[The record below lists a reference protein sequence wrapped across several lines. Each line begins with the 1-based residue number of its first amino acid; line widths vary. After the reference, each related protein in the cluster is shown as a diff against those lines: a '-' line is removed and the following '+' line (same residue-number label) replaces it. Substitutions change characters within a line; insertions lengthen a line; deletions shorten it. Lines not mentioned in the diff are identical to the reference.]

1 VRIFGGG
8 KSHSKASRGEPGFWN
23 FLGRRRSRS
32 RTDNP
37 SRGLTIQR
45 AIRLMESYHTG
56 DFADLMWTFGAPWT
70 GVENSDPDY
79 LSIIERTASSLKEMS
94 WQIRQWKPKRGADP
108 EPEKEKLAQEQAR
121 ILEAAY
127 ERMKN
132 VHEAIGHLML
142 AYFRG
147 FSIVEPDIAGG
158 EFIPIDHWNVRRD
171 GLRGAWF
178 FNESGLPGAPLEK
191 CDAFRD
197 DIIVLENPRPIG
209 RIALIKY
216 IRANLS
222 ERDWD
227 HFVEIYGLPAGLLIA
242 PQNAGAGSEA
252 LEKFRA
258 AAAAAARGGDV
269 AFPHGTQWIGHSS
282 ERGIQPFKPRLD
294 WLSEKLV
301 QAGTGGMLTM
311 LSMPGSGTLAGSAHM
326 EAFKTL
332 ARGKAADISEAFQR
346 CFDQRILIESGSL
359 QRGAQPLAWFEISA
373 REEQDAGK
381 SAEQVVRLSQFFDL
395 DEQQVEERTGWIV
408 ARKLQ
413 PATSPYFG
421 ALGAPTGYRAQRAGD
436 GSDMAA
442 AAALREDLAPI
453 RELISKALAECGGDL
468 RAAIERL
475 IIELPE
481 IAPAL
486 TTGKLEEVFEV
497 DIAQAMAATLEA
509 EAKKRAQERRED

>member
-1 VRIFGGG
+1 
-8 KSHSKASRGEPGFWN
+8 
-23 FLGRRRSRS
+23 
-32 RTDNP
+32 
-37 SRGLTIQR
+37 
-45 AIRLMESYHTG
+45 
-56 DFADLMWTFGAPWT
+56 
-70 GVENSDPDY
+70 
-79 LSIIERTASSLKEMS
+79 
-94 WQIRQWKPKRGADP
+94 
-108 EPEKEKLAQEQAR
+108 
-121 ILEAAY
+121 
-127 ERMKN
+127 
-132 VHEAIGHLML
+132 
-142 AYFRG
+142 
-147 FSIVEPDIAGG
+147 
-158 EFIPIDHWNVRRD
+158 
-171 GLRGAWF
+171 
-178 FNESGLPGAPLEK
+178 
-191 CDAFRD
+191 
-197 DIIVLENPRPIG
+197 
-209 RIALIKY
+209 
-216 IRANLS
+216 
-222 ERDWD
+222 
-227 HFVEIYGLPAGLLIA
+227 
-242 PQNAGAGSEA
+242 
-252 LEKFRA
+252 
-258 AAAAAARGGDV
+258 
-269 AFPHGTQWIGHSS
+269 
-282 ERGIQPFKPRLD
+282 
-294 WLSEKLV
+294 
-301 QAGTGGMLTM
+301 MLTM

-381 SAEQVVRLSQFFDL
+381 SADQVVRLSQFFEL

-436 GSDMAA
+436 GSDMVA

-486 TTGKLEEVFEV
+486 TTGKLEEIFEV